1 MVTCRSFQNFK
12 SLIALFAENDK
23 KALLSW
29 STADDKEALA
39 SGRLIYS
46 SFCFKLVL
54 RTVRDLL
61 KTGPLPYDRVTM
73 IIRKGAVYMDEVRL
87 KDELMARLSNELDRP
102 ALQVIDG
109 ALSAVLRN
117 YEVAKRE
124 TGLSTNVLCFPEL
137 DIFLGKMRFENY
149 STSTVNQYQ
158 RFLTDLL
165 VFVGKP
171 IQEIT
176 GEDVVECLNY
186 YEQARQI
193 STSTKDHKRRIA
205 SSFFTFLHERGYI
218 QKNPMA
224 TVDPIKYVAEIR
236 EALTPREMEKMR
248 IACGANIRDNTVLEL
263 FLATGCRVSEVVGMK
278 VEDIDLAVGCV
289 KVLGKGQKGDWAELL
304 KYMDLEAINP
314 TDKILQTSN
323 TKYPRVTVFTD
334 SQGGLFV
341 RCYTSGNNYVELAV
355 TSVGAYA
362 NKCVNGT
369 VSSTTKFATFN

>member
-1 MVTCRSFQNFK
+1 M
-12 SLIALFAENDK
+12 
-23 KALLSW
+23 
-29 STADDKEALA
+29 
-39 SGRLIYS
+39 
-46 SFCFKLVL
+46 VL

-61 KTGPLPYDRVTM
+61 KTGPLPYDRVTI
-73 IIRKGAVYMDEVRL
+73 IIRKGAVYMDEIRL

-171 IQEIT
+171 IQKIT

-278 VEDIDLAVGCV
+278 VEDIDLATGCV
-289 KVLGKGQKGDWAELL
+289 KVLGKGQKERIVFFSERVLEYLEQYLGDRREGAVILSSRAPHQGLKKNALENIIKRIARTAGIGKRVFPHLL
-304 KYMDLEAINP
+304 RH
-314 TDKILQTSN
+314 T
-323 TKYPRVTVFTD
+323 
-334 SQGGLFV
+334 
-341 RCYTSGNNYVELAV
+341 
-355 TSVGAYA
+355 
-362 NKCVNGT
+362 
-369 VSSTTKFATFN
+369 FATRALNKGMPLPTLCDLMGHASVETTRIYAKNGNAKMKYEYDMYAAG